1 MDSRWEKQ
9 AAWCTRGFGGV
20 VEKERFTE
28 NVESTMLRRFQ
39 FIVKAFEHSTDKQW
53 IILIKL
59 G

>member
-28 NVESTMLRRFQ
+28 NIENIESTMLRRYQ
-39 FIVKAFEHSTDKQW
+39 Q
-53 IILIKL
+53 KL
-59 G
+59 LNTGLTNRGLF